1 MPKMTRLLMFR
12 HVAWRRLACLVSLC
26 AGVFLPAMTLAQH
39 DHRGHAEASS
49 AASMNAHEHHR
60 PDGATP
66 GVGHAAESGPQATRI
81 TLGDTSLL
89 DQNGKRQRLRSDAIG
104 DRIVVVDFVYTTC
117 TTVCPVLSAVM
128 AQVQVK
134 LATQPLRDVALLT
147 LTVDPVRD
155 TPARLKIFAAGLG
168 AGPRWTWLTGPKPQ
182 VDEALK
188 AFGAYTANFVDHPPL
203 VLVGDARSGK
213 WLRFYGFPT
222 PEQLLGAVNDLST
235 ARARAAGTS

>member
-1 MPKMTRLLMFR
+1 MNSYT
-12 HVAWRRLACLVSLC
+12 RRLADLLRLSTALV
-26 AGVFLPAMTLAQH
+26 AGLLLAPAYAQH
-39 DHRGHAEASS
+39 DHHGTAGHDAHTHHTPPVAAAAQPQS
-49 AASMNAHEHHR
+49 A
-60 PDGATP
+60 
-66 GVGHAAESGPQATRI
+66 RI
-81 TLGDTSLL
+81 QLGDTPLL
-89 DQNGKRQRLRSDAIG
+89 DQQGRKTRLRSDAIG

-128 AQVQVK
+128 AQVQEK
-134 LATQPLRDVALLT
+134 LAAQPQRDVALLT

-155 TPARLKIFAAGLG
+155 TPARLKTFAAGLG
-168 AGPRWTWLTGPKPQ
+168 AGPGWTWLTGPKPQ

-222 PEQLLGAVNDLST
+222 PEQLLGAVNDLSA
-235 ARARAAGTS
+235 ARARAAGTN

>member
-1 MPKMTRLLMFR
+1 MNPYT
-12 HVAWRRLACLVSLC
+12 RRLADLLRLSTALA
-26 AGVFLPAMTLAQH
+26 AGLLLGPAYAQH
-39 DHRGHAEASS
+39 DHHGSAGHDAHAHHTPPS
-49 AASMNAHEHHR
+49 AAS
-60 PDGATP
+60 
-66 GVGHAAESGPQATRI
+66 AAVQPQSARI
-81 TLGDTSLL
+81 QLGDTPLL
-89 DQNGKRQRLRSDAIG
+89 DQQGRKTRLRSDAIG

-128 AQVQVK
+128 AQVQDK
-134 LATQPLRDVALLT
+134 LAAQPQRDVALLT

-155 TPARLKIFAAGLG
+155 TPARLKTFAAGLG
-168 AGPRWTWLTGPKPQ
+168 AGPGWTWLTGPKPQ

-222 PEQLLGAVNDLST
+222 PEQLLGAVNDLSA